1 MNTIDNLKWR
11 YATKNFD
18 PAKKLSAESIE
29 LLKEAINLSPSS
41 YGLQAYKVL
50 IIENPEIREK
60 LKAVSWGQPQI
71 TDASHLF
78 LFCSYTKVGDKE
90 VDEYLNLRAA
100 VNNQN
105 PEDSKDY
112 GDMIKS
118 QMASLS
124 PDKMAAWT
132 SKQTYI
138 ALGTLMVA
146 AAEIKID
153 VCPMEGFDKEQYDNI
168 LGLNEMG
175 LTASVIGAVG
185 YRDNNDPYLKF
196 RKTRKPNTEVFLS
209 I

>member
-78 LFCSYTKVGDKE
+78 LFCNYTKVGDKE
-90 VDEYLNLRAA
+90 VDEYLNLRAV